1 MQSISQENA
10 EKLGNRS
17 EVGISFDGSRT
28 KRIAGIKSE
37 CVFEKIDGS
46 FNGHSVTVKII
57 PMLRTTGNTGIKAK
71 VLVGIGVDTLSVS
84 RFGAWV
90 FTGAD
95 SFTAL
100 LHGTVTDPFETK
112 RTVFTAGSAKI
123 SKGRAVNR
131 TDGST
136 VFVKHGIGAFGVSD
150 VERDAGSVKVK
161 NVLQHR
167 VVIVRIESGISNEG
181 LEE

>member
-1 MQSISQENA
+1 MRA
-10 EKLGNRS
+10 
-17 EVGISFDGSRT
+17 
-28 KRIAGIKSE
+28 AGIQDKGIL
-37 CVFEKIDGS
+37 EKIDGS
-46 FNGHSVTVKII
+46 LNGHSVTVKII

-100 LHGTVTDPFETK
+100 LHGTLTDPFETK
-112 RTVFTAGSAKI
+112 RTVFTAGSAEI

-136 VFVKHGIGAFGVSD
+136 VFVKHGIGAFGISD
-150 VERDAGSVKVK
+150 VERDAGSVEKEVI
-161 NVLQHR
+161 LQDGI
-167 VVIVRIESGISNEG
+167 VVIGIESGIGNEG
-181 LEE
+181 LEGHIGMSVEEIRKNRFKRS